1 MAQNLRK
8 NVLKFLSHHLEET
21 ELDDTKTTY
30 NLLRLHEQNNE
41 VELAIHVFP
50 GKPKIQGMLCPG
62 EDQTVYRRGAQRWTK
77 SYRVNGHIFEAKRF
91 NKKAFC
97 TYCQDRIWGLGRQ
110 GFKCFQCK
118 LMIHKKCHLLIHVKC
133 DIR

>member
-8 NVLKFLSHHLEET
+8 NVLVKFLSHHLEAT
-21 ELDDTKTTY
+21 ELDTKTTY
-30 NLLRLHEQNNE
+30 NFLRLHEQNNE

-62 EDQTVYRRGAQRWTK
+62 EDQSVYRRGAQRWTK

-118 LMIHKKCHLLIHVKC
+118 LMIHKKCHQLIHVKC

>member
-21 ELDDTKTTY
+21 ELDNTKTTY
-30 NLLRLHEQNNE
+30 NFLRLHEQNNE

-62 EDQTVYRRGAQRWTK
+62 EVQTV
-77 SYRVNGHIFEAKRF
+77 
-91 NKKAFC
+91 
-97 TYCQDRIWGLGRQ
+97 
-110 GFKCFQCK
+110 
-118 LMIHKKCHLLIHVKC
+118 
-133 DIR
+133 